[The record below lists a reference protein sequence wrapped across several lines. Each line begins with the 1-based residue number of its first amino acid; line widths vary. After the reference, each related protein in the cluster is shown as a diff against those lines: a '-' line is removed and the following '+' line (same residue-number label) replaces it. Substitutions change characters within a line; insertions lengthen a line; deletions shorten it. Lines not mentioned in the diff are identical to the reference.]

1 MKKMKTTRL
10 CVNFPSMNKTI
21 IAVSGYAQAGKD
33 TFADALTDLLL
44 PETNTCRY
52 KMAESLREAVGSAF
66 AALRIERSAWTE
78 IPEEKTL
85 LRPLLVE
92 LGKYARA
99 YDEDVFVNVCADLI
113 EEEMLAYIQ
122 VALITDMRYHN
133 EYLCLK
139 ALAEKRGWRFLW
151 VHIVREGSSPANAEE
166 EQSIALLRTKE
177 TPHACYQAGQGDTAA
192 LKRCAKD
199 FRNIFLL

>member
-1 MKKMKTTRL
+1 MK
-10 CVNFPSMNKTI
+10 KTI
-21 IAVSGYAQAGKD
+21 IAISGYAQAGKD
-33 TFADALTDLLL
+33 TFADALTDLMQ
-44 PETNTCRY
+44 PDINTCRY

-66 AALRIERSAWTE
+66 ASLRIERSAWTE
-78 IPEEKTL
+78 IPEEKNL

-113 EEEMLAYIQ
+113 EEEMTAYIQ
-122 VALITDMRYHN
+122 VAVITDLRYHN
-133 EYLCLK
+133 EYQCLK

-151 VHIVREGSSPANAEE
+151 VHIVKEGSVPANDEE
-166 EQSIALLRTKE
+166 EQSINVLRTKE
-177 TPHACYQAGQGDTAA
+177 TPHACYQAGQGDTVA

-199 FRNIFLL
+199 FRSTFLL

>member
-1 MKKMKTTRL
+1 MSLRRI
-10 CVNFPSMNKTI
+10 PKTI
-21 IAVSGYAQAGKD
+21 IAVSGLAQSGKD
-33 TFADALTDLLL
+33 TWADFLTALMQYDV
-44 PETNTCRY
+44 NSCRY

-66 AALRIERSAWTE
+66 ASLRIERSAWTE
-78 IPEEKTL
+78 IPEEKNL

-113 EEEMLAYIQ
+113 EEEMLAYMQ
-122 VALITDMRYHN
+122 VAIITDLRYHN

-151 VHIVREGSSPANAEE
+151 VHIVKEGNSPANAEE
-166 EQSIALLRTKE
+166 AASIGLLRKEE
-177 TPHACYQAGQGDTAA
+177 TPHALYQAKPGDTEA

-199 FRNIFLL
+199 FHNTFLV